1 MRFDLSHISKESFEY
16 CEEFPLSKSYY
27 KIEYKIGLVLENNTM
42 KWYAFTEA
50 PGGEE
55 TRTECI
61 LDFDSVKSNFT
72 SLGTVRSAWSHKS
85 TLGPPNTTQSESRS
99 KRRQRGHDDSREPL
113 RKSLRLMGKRE
124 NVVPGPEI
132 PESPDPLQDET
143 YNELHSGEE
152 VQEAQADVS
161 GSYTLAS
168 EAQEDRANASRS
180 HMLVSVARHDREFSF
195 IGGPWQD
202 GREMS
207 IIYSDDDDGEEEE
220 EARPQM

>member
-1 MRFDLSHISKESFEY
+1 MRFDLSQISKESFEY

-42 KWYAFTEA
+42 KWYAFTET

-61 LDFDSVKSNFT
+61 LDFESVKSHFT

-85 TLGPPNTTQSESRS
+85 TVGPPNTAQSESGS
-99 KRRQRGHDDSREPL
+99 KRRQRDHDDSREPL

-143 YNELHSGEE
+143 YNEQHSGEE
-152 VQEAQADVS
+152 VQEAQTDFS
-161 GSYTLAS
+161 RSHTLAS
-168 EAQEDRANASRS
+168 EAQEDRGNASRP
-180 HMLVSVARHDREFSF
+180 HMLVSVARLAREFSF
-195 IGGPWQD
+195 TGGPWQD

-207 IIYSDDDDGEEEE
+207 IIYSDDDEE
-220 EARPQM
+220 EAQPQM